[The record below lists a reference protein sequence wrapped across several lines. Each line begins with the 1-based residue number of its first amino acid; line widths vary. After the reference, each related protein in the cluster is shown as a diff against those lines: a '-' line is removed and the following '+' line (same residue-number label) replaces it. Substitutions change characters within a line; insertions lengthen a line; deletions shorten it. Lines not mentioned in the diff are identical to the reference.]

1 MRRMLFALALAG
13 LAACEVP
20 PVFAGA
26 DKRQNTSAGRIDGTV
41 VVSSAARGNVLLF
54 LYDAARPPPPTG
66 TGRPLTFTVLTKETV
81 FGEAPVEGDVG
92 PFTAPF
98 SFSLVA
104 PGQYLVRGFIDVNDD
119 FIPWYSVTS
128 EMNAGDV
135 GGVAVDANRAP
146 RTVAVELDS
155 DENPVAAVGV
165 RVLFADTLATPVDR
179 PAFEASVASLTLG
192 SANAS
197 IELSA
202 KAIVEGKVAEGNPI
216 FLASLVDSDGNGK
229 PDDANGDNVPDFW
242 PHVVVRKISASSAQ
256 FDSVLLD
263 ENDLDKNG
271 VLDPPG
277 TGIPIADYEHIDLT
291 TGATI
296 ARDGAPDLVVLAA
309 GFDFATLMPT
319 LVDETGKVKSTPTPV
334 SKLTLVI
341 KPQAIDMSNP
351 THPQVIKGVPSGRYA
366 ITVIQS
372 TGQTWRVPNELD
384 PELAGVKGFTD
395 VSSQGFIITVP

>member
-1 MRRMLFALALAG
+1 MLFALALAG

-26 DKRQNTSAGRIDGTV
+26 DRRQNTSAGRIDGTV
-41 VVSSAARGNVLLF
+41 VVGSAARGNVLLF

-66 TGRPLTFTVLTKETV
+66 TGRPLTFTVLTRETV
-81 FGEAPVEGDVG
+81 FGKAPVDGDVG

-98 SFSLVA
+98 TFSLVA

-128 EMNAGDV
+128 EMNVGDV

-146 RTVAVELDS
+146 LTVTVELDS
-155 DENPVAAVGV
+155 DGNPVAAVDV
-165 RVLFADTLATPVDR
+165 RVLFADTLAAPVDR

-192 SANAS
+192 SANAT

-202 KAIVEGKVAEGNPI
+202 KAIVLPPLVVEGSPV
-216 FLASLVDSDGNGK
+216 FLASLVDSDGDGK
-229 PDDANGDNVPDFW
+229 PDDANADNVPDFW
-242 PHVVVRKISASSAQ
+242 PHVVVRKISASPAQ

-271 VLDPPG
+271 VLDAPG
-277 TGIPIADYEHIDLT
+277 NGIPIADYEHINLT

-334 SKLTLVI
+334 SKLSLVI

-351 THPQVIKGVPSGRYA
+351 AHPQFIKGVPSGRYA

-372 TGQTWRVPNELD
+372 TGQTWRVPNELG
-384 PELAGVKGFTD
+384 PELAGFKGFFEM
-395 VSSQGFIITVP
+395 SSQGFVITVP